1 MTFGILRDW
10 PLDPEALYSSATIS
24 LRVNYFMNSF
34 KFHSFTELICMCIDA
49 SKIKFLRCFKSEI
62 IKNFCLE
69 NIFTSSYGENN
80 LIGNFNRT
88 GIWGLDKFS
97 TPFTNL
103 LSQTILQILYLPCIY
118 SMLRH
123 FELMC
128 YKIMLWMGVLDML
141 NLFVM
146 GVLDGWF
153 SITGAVY
160 CSSPSILYIKGCAL
174 LGMSKVKLPK
184 IYRYIMSFHYKN
196 DLKKRTIIYR

>member
-1 MTFGILRDW
+1 
-10 PLDPEALYSSATIS
+10 
-24 LRVNYFMNSF
+24 
-34 KFHSFTELICMCIDA
+34 MCIDA
-49 SKIKFLRCFKSEI
+49 SKIKFLFDVSKSEI

-69 NIFTSSYGENN
+69 NSYGGNN
-80 LIGNFNRT
+80 LIGNFKRT
-88 GIWGLDKFS
+88 GIWGRDKFS

-123 FELMC
+123 FELTC

-184 IYRYIMSFHYKN
+184 IYRYTMSFHYKN
-196 DLKKRTIIYR
+196 DKKNER